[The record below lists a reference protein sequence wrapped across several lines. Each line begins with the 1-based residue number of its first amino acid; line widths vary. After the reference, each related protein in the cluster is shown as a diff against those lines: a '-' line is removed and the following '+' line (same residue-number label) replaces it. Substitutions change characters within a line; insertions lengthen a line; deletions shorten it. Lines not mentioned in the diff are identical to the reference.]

1 MTVVERSV
9 LIHQDARRMRALVED
24 IAAYPEFLPWC
35 SQAQIVSSGEGV
47 TTAALTIDF
56 HGIRQQFS
64 TENRSDGPELIRMK
78 LVSGPFRSLVGHW
91 QFKALGPDASKV
103 ALRLDYEFSSRVL
116 SAAIGPVFRQITST
130 LVEAFVA
137 RAESLYGTGGQA
149 LKNDAAE

>member
-9 LIHQDARRMRALVED
+9 LIHHRAGRMRALVED
-24 IAAYPEFLPWC
+24 IASYPEFLPWC
-35 SQAQIVSSGEGV
+35 GDAKIVSSAKGA
-47 TTAALTIDF
+47 TIAALTIDF

-91 QFKALGPDASKV
+91 QFRALGPDASKV
-103 ALRLDYEFSSRVL
+103 VLRLDYEFSNRAL
-116 SAAIGPVFRQITST
+116 SAAIGPVFRQITGT

-137 RAESLYGTGGQA
+137 RADSLYGAGGPA
-149 LKNDAAE
+149 LTENAAE

>member
-9 LIHQDARRMRALVED
+9 LIHHGARRMRALVED

-35 SQAQIVSSGEGV
+35 GDAQIVSSTEGV
-47 TTAALTIDF
+47 TIAALTIDF
-56 HGIRQQFS
+56 HGIRQRFS
-64 TENRSDGPELIRMK
+64 TENRPDGPEFIRMK
-78 LVSGPFRSLVGHW
+78 LVSGPFRALIGHW

-103 ALRLDYEFSSRVL
+103 ALRLEYEFSNRVL

-137 RAESLYGTGGQA
+137 RADSQYGTGGPA
-149 LKNDAAE
+149 LTEDAAE